1 MPPLPVISAKE
12 LIKFLQYK
20 GFKFIRQKGSHQR
33 HKHSDGKAITV
44 PVHGKDNLKRG
55 LLNGILNELNIDVE
69 ELIDP
74 LSCFILYAEICN
86 FSTVD
91 KSNFLLAIHKL

>member
-20 GFKFIRQKGSHQR
+20 GFIFARQKGSHQR
-33 HKHSDGKAITV
+33 YKHPDGQAITV
-44 PVHGKDNLKRG
+44 PVHGKSDLKRG

-69 ELIDP
+69 EL
-74 LSCFILYAEICN
+74 L
-86 FSTVD
+86 
-91 KSNFLLAIHKL
+91 NFLKK